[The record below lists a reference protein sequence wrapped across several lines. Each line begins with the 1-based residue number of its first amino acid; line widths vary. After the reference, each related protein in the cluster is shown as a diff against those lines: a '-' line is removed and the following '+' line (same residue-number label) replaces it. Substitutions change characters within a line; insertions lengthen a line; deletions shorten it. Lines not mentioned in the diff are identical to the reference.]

1 MKTFKSK
8 IGIGIA
14 IVLALAFLVP
24 IFFLLQNKEWVGVA
38 VLTSIMGFI
47 FHLLTNTEYTIDG
60 NKLNVRAGLL
70 YRRIIDIGSITKIYE
85 TNNPISSP
93 AASLDRLG
101 INYKN
106 GGSILVSP
114 KDKQGFIAA
123 LKEVNSTIE
132 VQLG

>member
-14 IVLALAFLVP
+14 IVLALVFLVP
-24 IFFLLQNKEWVGVA
+24 IFLLSQSQEWPGVA
-38 VLTSIMGFI
+38 ILSGIFVFI

-60 NKLNVRAGLL
+60 DKLHVRAGFL
-70 YRRIIDIGSITKIYE
+70 YRRIIDIGSITKVYE
-85 TNNPISSP
+85 TDNPMSSP

-101 INYKN
+101 INYAN

-123 LKEVNSTIE
+123 LKEVNSSIE